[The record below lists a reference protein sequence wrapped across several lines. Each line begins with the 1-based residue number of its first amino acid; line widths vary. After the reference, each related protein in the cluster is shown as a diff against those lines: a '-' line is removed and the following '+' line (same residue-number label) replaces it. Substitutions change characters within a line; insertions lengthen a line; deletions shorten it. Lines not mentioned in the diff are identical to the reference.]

1 MMELRQLL
9 KGIETI
15 DETTEQSGVVSS
27 ICYAADQCV
36 SHSLF
41 VAIPGLVHD
50 GHDFIGQA
58 VDRGARF
65 IVHQKDLTVPEG
77 VAAIKVADS
86 RRALGMIARNYFG
99 DPSSRLTLIGVT
111 GTSGKTTVS
120 YLLES
125 ILKAAGFNCG
135 VLGTVNYRYNDK
147 VLPAPNTTPES
158 YDMQKILREMADSG
172 VTHVIAEVSSHALA
186 LRRVDDCDFDLG
198 IFTNLSPEHLD
209 YHKDMEDYFQA
220 KKRLFTE
227 ILPQSKKNH
236 PRKAVLNADD
246 VWGRRLLDEIPIP
259 AAAYGLEEKAEM
271 TVEQE
276 EITLSGIRADIRL
289 AGKKM
294 TITSGLIGR
303 FNLSNILAASAAASA
318 LGVTPAAITAGI
330 AGLSCVPG
338 RLEKIDSSSG
348 IYVFVDYAHKPDAL
362 KQVLQNLEK
371 LKQKR
376 ILTVFGCGGNRDR
389 AKRPLMGETAT
400 RHSELTIVTS
410 DNPRQEEP
418 LAIISEIEAG
428 IDKQKIKKT
437 SSDHPQFEKDG
448 HAYAVIADRE
458 TAIVSAI
465 NLAGA
470 EDIVLIAGKGHE
482 DYQIV
487 GKEKRPF
494 DDRVVAAQAL
504 RAKFS
509 KEAKEGSPVF
519 FLSEVLTATGGR
531 LTAGNGDNQVC
542 GVSTDSRRI
551 EPGNL
556 FIALKGENFDGHV
569 FVRPALEA
577 GAAGVVVSEPCQI
590 DLEKPPGRGAV
601 IEVADTLRALGDLAH
616 AYRRRFSIPVIGLT
630 GSSGKTTTKEMLS
643 GILKQERKVLKTE
656 GNLNNLIGL
665 PQTIFRM
672 TPGHEVAVLEMGTN
686 TRGEIKRLT
695 QIASPDIGLI
705 TNIGP
710 AHLAGFG
717 SVETVREEKGD
728 LFFNMSPSGI
738 AVVNLDDEAVC
749 HAADR
754 WPGRRVTFSMRAG
767 ADVSVNDIRKNGARG
782 TGFNLLMG
790 GRAFKVDMKVAGIH
804 NIYNAMAAAA
814 TALACGIRYESIQ
827 MGLAMFAA
835 VSGRMEI
842 IKLQNG
848 GYLINDAYNANPASV
863 REALLTLKDLKN
875 AHKAFVFLG
884 DMLELGDAAREMHRR
899 VGMLLATIGVTAVF
913 LQGDFADVTATGA
926 LEGGLTRE
934 QIIFLNNLEE
944 PVAYLKKQL
953 RKGDWILVKGSRRM
967 KMDRI
972 VARICEDFGTG
983 ETERRQGTH
992 I

>member
-1 MMELRQLL
+1 MELRELL
-9 KGIETI
+9 KGIEAI
-15 DETTEQSGVVSS
+15 DETTGSNGVVSS
-27 ICYAADQCV
+27 ICYAAHQCV
-36 SHSLF
+36 GNSLF

-58 VDRGARF
+58 IERGARF
-65 IVHQKDLTVPEG
+65 IVHQKDIAVPEG
-77 VAAIKVADS
+77 IAAVKVADS

-125 ILKAAGFNCG
+125 ILNAAGFCCG
-135 VLGTVNYRYNDK
+135 VLGTVNYRYGGRI
-147 VLPAPNTTPES
+147 LPAPNTTPES
-158 YDMQKILREMADSG
+158 YDMQKILREMVNAG
-172 VTHVIAEVSSHALA
+172 VTHVIAEVSSHALD
-186 LRRVDDCDFDLG
+186 LKRVDDCDFDLG

-220 KKRLFTE
+220 KKRLFAD
-227 ILPQSKKNH
+227 ILPQSKKSH
-236 PRKAVLNADD
+236 PQKAVLNADD
-246 VWGRRLLDEIPIP
+246 PWGRRLLGEIRIP
-259 AAAYGLEEKAEM
+259 ALSYGLEENTGV

-276 EITLSGIRADIRL
+276 ETTLKGIRAGIRL
-289 AGKKM
+289 GGK
-294 TITSGLIGR
+294 TIAVTSGLIGR
-303 FNLSNILAASAAASA
+303 FNLSNILAASAAASV
-318 LGVTPAAITAGI
+318 LGLAPEVIVEGI
-330 AGLSCVPG
+330 ANLSFVPG
-338 RLEKIDSSSG
+338 RLEKVDSTAG
-348 IYVFVDYAHKPDAL
+348 IHVFVDYAHKPDAL
-362 KQVLQNLEK
+362 KQVLLNLEK

-400 RHSELTIVTS
+400 LHSDLTIITS

-428 IDKQKIKKT
+428 IDKQKIRKT
-437 SSDHPQFEKDG
+437 SSDHPQFEKDE
-448 HAYAVIADRE
+448 HAYAVIADRK
-458 TAIVSAI
+458 TAIVQAI
-465 NLAGA
+465 NLADAG
-470 EDIVLIAGKGHE
+470 DIVLIAGKGHE

-504 RAKFS
+504 LARFS
-509 KEAKEGSPVF
+509 GEATPVF
-519 FLSEVLTATGGR
+519 SLAEIAAVTGGR
-531 LTAGNGDNQVC
+531 LTAGNGRERVC
-542 GVSTDSRRI
+542 GVSTDSRHI

-556 FIALKGENFDGHV
+556 FIALKGETFDGHV
-569 FVRPALEA
+569 FVRKAIED
-577 GAAGVVVSEPCQI
+577 GAACVVVSDPRPSGMETP
-590 DLEKPPGRGAV
+590 LAGAGV
-601 IEVADTLRALGDLAH
+601 IEVDDTLRALGDLAH
-616 AYRRRFSIPVIGLT
+616 AYRKRFSIPVIGLT

-672 TPGHEVAVLEMGTN
+672 QSGHEIAVLEMGTN

-728 LFFNMSPSGI
+728 LFFNMNSSGI

-749 HAADR
+749 HVADR

-767 ADVSVNDIRKNGARG
+767 ADVSVNEIRKNGARG
-782 TGFNLLMG
+782 TGFNLLVG
-790 GRAFKVDMKVAGIH
+790 GRVCKVDMKVAGIH
-804 NIYNAMAAAA
+804 NVYNAMAAAA
-814 TALACGIRYESIQ
+814 TALACGIGHESIQ
-827 MGLAMFAA
+827 RGLAMFAA

-842 IKLQNG
+842 IKLING
-848 GYLINDAYNANPASV
+848 AYLINDAYNANPASV

-875 AHKAFVFLG
+875 AHNAFVFLG
-884 DMLELGDAAREMHRR
+884 DMLELGDAALEMHRR
-899 VGMLLATIGVTAVF
+899 IGMMLATIGVTAVF
-913 LQGDFADVTATGA
+913 LQGDFADATASGA
-926 LEGGLTRE
+926 LEGGLTRK
-934 QIIFLNNLEE
+934 QIMFLNNVEE
-944 PVAYLKKQL
+944 PAAYLKKQL

-972 VARICEDFGTG
+972 VARICEDFGAR
-983 ETERRQGTH
+983 ESEQRQEIIT
-992 I
+992 